1 MSSSEIEIVSL
12 KNTAPIQAGGSSK
25 GCMPK
30 YCIGNVW
37 YKEDSVGY
45 ESLAEVLS
53 YRAASLT
60 NAITP
65 LIRYEL
71 VLLQY
76 ANKSLHRGCK
86 SISYL
91 NEGDTEITL
100 RRIIERIFKHKI
112 VSESDYFLEAIRI
125 LQEHYGQTVVDQLSC
140 LFQLDRVLINS
151 DRHMNNIILRNSR
164 EIVSF
169 DYGDA
174 LGADITYEFPES
186 LTAHE
191 CISISRAKPT
201 LKTHDEQC
209 ELLKEF
215 SSFELSIQTS
225 CMKVSDLRASVD
237 ESALTRMCDI
247 IRLQFEKYLG
257 TKLVFI

>member
-1 MSSSEIEIVSL
+1 MSSSEIEIISL
-12 KNTAPIQAGGSSK
+12 KNIAPIQAGGSSK
-25 GCMPK
+25 GCMSK
-30 YCIGNVW
+30 YCIDEVW

-65 LIRYEL
+65 LVCYEL

-86 SISYL
+86 SVSYL

-100 RRIIERIFKHKI
+100 RRIVERIYKRKI
-112 VSESDYFLEAIRI
+112 VSESDYFLEAIQI
-125 LQEHYGQTVVDQLSC
+125 LQKHYGQSVIDQLSC
-140 LFQLDRVLINS
+140 LFQLDRVLING
-151 DRHMNNIILRNSR
+151 DRHMNNIVLRNSK
-164 EIVSF
+164 EIISF

-191 CISISRAKPT
+191 CISVARAKPT
-201 LKTHDEQC
+201 LKTHDRQC

-215 SSFELSIQTS
+215 SSFELRIQTS
-225 CMKVSDLRASVD
+225 CMKVSDLRALVD
-237 ESALTRMCDI
+237 ETALSRMCNI
-247 IRLQFEKYLG
+247 LRLQFEKYLG